1 MWGEASIIISCS
13 KDSSYYI
20 YFSFSLQVREKLL
33 RVPKFLQLWVKVY
46 LPTKLM
52 DNLKNYVPHI
62 IYHET
67 LYSHISR
74 WNMLQDFSTI
84 TYIIT
89 VALLPP
95 IFEDKSVVKKFEP
108 WFHCQTFHFTN
119 HKCPWD
125 FYMWSILPSLQ
136 VVANKDGCI
145 WPKAI
150 SPDK

>member
-1 MWGEASIIISCS
+1 MKYASRFL
-13 KDSSYYI
+13 YY
-20 YFSFSLQVREKLL
+20 SL
-33 RVPKFLQLWVKVY
+33 
-46 LPTKLM
+46 
-52 DNLKNYVPHI
+52 
-62 IYHET
+62 
-67 LYSHISR
+67 LYYCI
-74 WNMLQDFSTI
+74 
-84 TYIIT
+84 
-89 VALLPP
+89 AAP

-150 SPDK
+150 SPDKYYFFSSEQILQREQNPFSSSFYGKVFQYLVIWAHFSPSSDDHSSEKRQDHEKKIVSGS